1 MIHLYYGDGKG
12 KTTAALGLIVRH
24 AGSGGQAVLAQ
35 FLKSIPT
42 GELAALE
49 TLGVPVYRNDLPHG
63 FFPSMTEETKA
74 AVTAMHDRTLA
85 GVARLVQAHACTLL
99 VLDELCAALSLN
111 LIDSSAVFDLLDH
124 PGKTEIVITGRN
136 PSQSLLDRADYITEM
151 KLVRHPYQKG
161 IQARK
166 GIEY

>member
-24 AGSGGQAVLAQ
+24 AGSGGLPVLAQ
-35 FLKSIPT
+35 FLKSMPT

-49 TLGVPVYRNDLPHG
+49 TLGVPFYRNDLPHG

-74 AVTAMHDRTLA
+74 AVTAMHGRTLA
-85 GVARLVQAHACTLL
+85 EVAHLVQTHACTLL

-111 LIDSSAVFDLLDH
+111 LIDPGAVFDLLDT
-124 PGKTEIVITGRN
+124 PSETEIIITGRD
-136 PSQSLLDRADYITEM
+136 PSPALIDRADYITEM
-151 KLVRHPYQKG
+151 KLIRHPYQKG
-161 IQARK
+161 VQARK

>member
-35 FLKSIPT
+35 FLKSMPT

-49 TLGVPVYRNDLPHG
+49 TLGIPVYRNDLPHG

-74 AVTAMHDRTLA
+74 AVAAMHDRTLA
-85 GVARLVQAHACTLL
+85 EVTRLVQTHACTLL
-99 VLDELCAALSLN
+99 VLDELCAALSLK
-111 LIDSSAVFDLLDH
+111 LIDSGAVFALLDN
-124 PGKTEIVITGRN
+124 PGETEIVITGRD
-136 PSQSLLDRADYITEM
+136 PSPSLIDRADYITEM
-151 KLVRHPYQKG
+151 KLIRHPYQKG
-161 IQARK
+161 VQARK
-166 GIEY
+166 GIEF